1 MHSVCG
7 GGNRG
12 LQLLTID
19 KPPRICYTV
28 GMKRLPA
35 VFVQYGTYISNR
47 KREGTRFSVVYS
59 VSPEELEKE
68 MKKCLLNLNKL
79 SLSNQSKDL

>member
-1 MHSVCG
+1 M
-7 GGNRG
+7 
-12 LQLLTID
+12 
-19 KPPRICYTV
+19 CYTSR
-28 GMKRLPA
+28 MKKLPA

-59 VSPEELEKE
+59 VSPDELEKE

-79 SLSNQSKDL
+79 SLQNQTKNL